1 MAKYTEWITKEGLI
15 KIEGWARDGLTDK
28 QIAEEKIGVSYSTLK
43 DWKKR
48 FSAFSAS
55 LKKGKEI
62 VDRQVENALFRSAV
76 GYEYTEVTKER
87 IIDSGQKKRHGGES
101 ELTEEEWET
110 SVAYFGN
117 RCAYCNSSGKL
128 SKDHLDPLK
137 NGGMLTFSNVIP
149 ACSSCNSSKKDHQW
163 LAWYQKQDFYDKD
176 RARKITEYIDF
187 VLHLPKKEASK
198 SELVVTKEV
207 TKQVAPNPTSAIFW
221 LKNRKP
227 EVWRDKRE
235 TEHSGSI
242 NIANAAKE
250 IESFF
255 DGSDSS

>member
-1 MAKYTEWITKEGLI
+1 MAKYTEWITEEGLV
-15 KIEGWARDGLTDK
+15 KIEGWARDGLTDE
-28 QIAEEKIGVSYSTLK
+28 QIAINIGIRRPTLY
-43 DWKKR
+43 DWKKKHPDI
-48 FSAFSAS
+48 SDA
-55 LKKGKEI
+55 LKRGKEV
-62 VDRQVENALFRSAV
+62 VDRQVENALFKSAV

-137 NGGMLTFSNVIP
+137 NGGKLTFSNVIP
-149 ACSSCNSSKKDHQW
+149 ACQFCNSSKKDNQW
-163 LAWYQKQDFYDKD
+163 LAWYQRQDFYDKD

-187 VLHLPKKEASK
+187 VLHLPKKEAPK

-242 NIANAAKE
+242 NIADTAKE